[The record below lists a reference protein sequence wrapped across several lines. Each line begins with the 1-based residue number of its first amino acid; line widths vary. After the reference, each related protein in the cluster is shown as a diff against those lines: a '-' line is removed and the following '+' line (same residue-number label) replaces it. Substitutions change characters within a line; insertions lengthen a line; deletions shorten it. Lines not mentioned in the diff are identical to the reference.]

1 MPAEPRWF
9 RIDGQKSSAARSVGM
24 DDAPTFLTGRLLL
37 AMPGMGDPRF
47 REAVILIA
55 AHDEDGAL
63 GIGIGHER
71 GDLGLG
77 DLLDQLD
84 LDNGNPPEAPVF
96 HGGPVD
102 TNRGFVL
109 HSDDW
114 GGQDTVDIAGLCG
127 MTATQ
132 DVLRAIGE
140 GRGPTDYLVALGYAG
155 WSGGQLEQEMTR
167 HGWFVVDASRDLLFG
182 TDSHDRWA
190 AAYRSAGIDPAL
202 LGPDSGSA

>member
-1 MPAEPRWF
+1 
-9 RIDGQKSSAARSVGM
+9 M
-24 DDAPTFLTGRLLL
+24 DETPTFLTGRLLL

-55 AHDEDGAL
+55 LHDEDGAL

-71 GDLGLG
+71 GDLGLA
-77 DLLDQLD
+77 DLLGQLD
-84 LDNGNPPEAPVF
+84 IEGGDPPSGPVF

-109 HSDDW
+109 HSTDW
-114 GGQDTVDIAGLCG
+114 GGQDTVGIAGLCAL
-127 MTATQ
+127 TATQ

-140 GRGPTDYLVALGYAG
+140 GRGPSDYLVALGYAG
-155 WSGGQLEQEMTR
+155 WTGGQLEEEMTR
-167 HGWFVVDASRDLLFG
+167 HGWFIVDASHELLFE
-182 TDSHDRWA
+182 TDSDDRWN